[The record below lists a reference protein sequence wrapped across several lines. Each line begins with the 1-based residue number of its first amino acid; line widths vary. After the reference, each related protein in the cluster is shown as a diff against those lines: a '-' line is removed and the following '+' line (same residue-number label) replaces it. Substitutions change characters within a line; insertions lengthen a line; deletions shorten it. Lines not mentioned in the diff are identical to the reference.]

1 MLSGLSI
8 SVSDVIICACVCVF
22 TAQVTAAVENYRQS
36 VVQSAGVSE
45 MKVRALAFS
54 ALVLVISAHK
64 QIRG

>member
-1 MLSGLSI
+1 MC
-8 SVSDVIICACVCVF
+8 VCVCVF
-22 TAQVTAAVENYRQS
+22 TAQVTAAVEIYRQS